1 MDYTLQI
8 GREDWEI
15 IGEPLH
21 RDSVDDRERIDR
33 DGFTHR
39 ECF

>member
-1 MDYTLQI
+1 MAYTLQI
-8 GREDWEI
+8 GREDSEI
-15 IGEPLH
+15 IREPLY
-21 RDSVDDRERIDR
+21 RKSIDDRERIDR